1 MTTAEYLE
9 VLIDTKEDMKSAIES
24 KGVTVTGGLST
35 YADAIDKIKFN
46 DEFIPL
52 ENVTDLLSN
61 YGVRFGYSTF
71 KEFPNIDIYWN
82 DKVRGQLDRERYM
95 FANCYNLERLPLLNF
110 GNIRYLY
117 FMFEGCTSLKYL
129 GGFEN
134 LGAVTTIDGSD
145 VVNGTDTFISDCCN
159 LTYES
164 IMNVINNLYDRKS
177 AGMSEL
183 SLKLHADAFSKLSD
197 EDILIAI
204 NKGWILEW

>member
-1 MTTAEYLE
+1 MTTADYLK

-35 YADAIDKIKFN
+35 YADAIDKIEFN
-46 DEFIPL
+46 TFITL
-52 ENVTDLLSN
+52 EDVTHLLSN

-95 FANCYNLERLPLLNF
+95 FANCYNLERLPLLSF

-117 FMFEGCTSLKYL
+117 YMFTGCTSLKYL
-129 GGFEN
+129 GGFKN
-134 LGAVTTIDGSD
+134 LGAVMPIDGID
-145 VVNGTDTFISDCCN
+145 VVNGTNTFISDCCN

-164 IMNVINNLYDRKS
+164 IMNVINNLYDRKR

-183 SLKLHADAFSKLSD
+183 SLKLHADAFSKLSN
-197 EDILIAI
+197 EDILIAT